1 MHVMYIAGI
10 MSGTSLD
17 GIDVALVH
25 IEGSGV
31 DSKIELIHFTT
42 VPFCNDMKN
51 EIQQAL
57 SIETSNVQ
65 LICSLNFKLGLCFA
79 NVVKE
84 VCKEA
89 NFPLRQLDL
98 VGSHGQTIY
107 HQPKQEG
114 NIISSTL
121 QIGEPAVIAYETN
134 TTVISNFRT
143 MDMAAGGQ
151 GAPLVPYSE
160 IILYRHQTKNRLLQ
174 NIGGIGNV
182 TVVPSKR
189 SKESVIAFDTGPG
202 NMVIDEVCQRLFHV
216 PYDQNGWIAKQGVVV
231 DEILTYCMN
240 HPFLNMKPPK
250 STGREQFGEAFVT
263 ELLNR
268 FKKHSKEN
276 ILATVTM
283 FTACSI
289 VHHYKAFILPYYEID
304 EVILGGGGSYNNT
317 LVEMLRNGLREEKC
331 SICIQEDIGH
341 SSAAKE
347 AIAFAILANETY
359 HRNPSNVP
367 SATGAKNSVILG
379 NITFPPY
386 ADENEANI

>member
-1 MHVMYIAGI
+1 MHVMYIAGV

-79 NVVKE
+79 NAVKE

-98 VGSHGQTIY
+98 IGSHGQTIY
-107 HQPKQEG
+107 HQPQQDG
-114 NIISSTL
+114 GMIPSTL
-121 QIGEPAVIAYETN
+121 QIGEPAIIAYETN

-182 TVVPSKR
+182 TVIPSQLSEK
-189 SKESVIAFDTGPG
+189 SVIAFDTGPG
-202 NMVIDEVCQRLFHV
+202 NMVMDEVCQRLFQLS
-216 PYDQNGWIAKQGVVV
+216 YDQNGNIAKQGVVV
-231 DEILTYCMN
+231 EEVLTYCMN
-240 HPFLNMKPPK
+240 HPFLKMNPPK
-250 STGREQFGEAFVT
+250 STGREQFGEEFVS
-263 ELLNR
+263 ELLKR
-268 FKKHSKEN
+268 FEKHSKEN
-276 ILATVTM
+276 ILTTVTR
-283 FTACSI
+283 FTASSI
-289 VHHYKAFILPYYEID
+289 VYHYKEFILPYYEID
-304 EVILGGGGSYNNT
+304 EVILGGGGSYNDT
-317 LVEMLRNGLREEKC
+317 LVEMIRHGLKEEKC
-331 SICIQEDIGH
+331 ALFLQEDIGY
-341 SSAAKE
+341 SSEAKE

-367 SATGAKNSVILG
+367 SATGAKESVVLG
-379 NITFPPY
+379 NITFPP
-386 ADENEANI
+386 I

>member
-1 MHVMYIAGI
+1 MHVMYIAGV

-79 NVVKE
+79 NAVKE

-98 VGSHGQTIY
+98 IGSHGQTIY

-189 SKESVIAFDTGPG
+189 SNESVIAFDTGPG
-202 NMVIDEVCQRLFHV
+202 NMIIDEVCQRLFELS
-216 PYDQNGWIAKQGVVV
+216 YDQNGKIAKQGVVV

-240 HPFLNMKPPK
+240 HPFLNVKPPK

-268 FKKHSKEN
+268 FEKHSREN

-283 FTACSI
+283 FTASSI
-289 VHHYKAFILPYYEID
+289 VHHYQEFIFPYYEID
-304 EVILGGGGSYNNT
+304 EVILGGGGSYNRT
-317 LVEMLRNGLREEKC
+317 LVEMIRFGLKEEKC
-331 SICIQEDIGH
+331 KIFTQEDLGY

-367 SATGAKNSVILG
+367 SATGAKQSVVLG
-379 NITFPPY
+379 NITFPP
-386 ADENEANI
+386 I

>member
-1 MHVMYIAGI
+1 MYIAGV

-25 IEGSGV
+25 IEGNGV
-31 DSKIELIHFTT
+31 DSKVELVHFTT
-42 VPFCNDMKN
+42 VPFSSDIKN

-57 SIETSNVQ
+57 SIDTSNVQ

-79 NVVKE
+79 NAVKE
-84 VCKEA
+84 VCKKADLSLE
-89 NFPLRQLDL
+89 QLDL
-98 VGSHGQTIY
+98 IGSHGQTIY

-121 QIGEPAVIAYETN
+121 QIGEPAVMAYETE

-182 TVVPSKR
+182 TVIPSKR
-189 SKESVIAFDTGPG
+189 SNERVIAFDTGPG

-216 PYDQNGWIAKQGVVV
+216 PYDQNGGLAKQGVVV

-240 HPFLNMKPPK
+240 HPFLNMQPPK
-250 STGREQFGEAFVT
+250 STGREQFGKEFVS
-263 ELLNR
+263 ELLKR
-268 FKKHSKEN
+268 FEKYSKES
-276 ILATVTM
+276 ILTTVTM

-289 VHHYKAFILPYYEID
+289 VHHYKEFILPHYEID
-304 EVILGGGGSYNNT
+304 EVILGGGGSYNDT
-317 LVEMLRNGLREEKC
+317 LVEMVRNGLKEEKC
-331 SICIQEDIGH
+331 AIFIQEDIGY

-367 SATGAKNSVILG
+367 SATGAKKSVVLG
-379 NITFPPY
+379 NTTFPP
-386 ADENEANI
+386 IRRK

>member
-1 MHVMYIAGI
+1 MHVMYVAGV

-25 IEGSGV
+25 IDGSGV
-31 DSKIELIHFTT
+31 DSKVELIHFTT

-51 EIQQAL
+51 DIQQAL
-57 SIETSNVQ
+57 SIENSNVQ
-65 LICSLNFKLGLCFA
+65 LICSLNFKLGLRFA
-79 NVVKE
+79 NAVKE

-98 VGSHGQTIY
+98 IGSHGQTIY
-107 HQPKQEG
+107 HQPQQDG
-114 NIISSTL
+114 GMIPSTL
-121 QIGEPAVIAYETN
+121 QIGEPAIIAYETN

-182 TVVPSKR
+182 TVIPSQLSEK
-189 SKESVIAFDTGPG
+189 SVIAFDTGPG
-202 NMVIDEVCQRLFHV
+202 NMVMDEVCQRLFQLS
-216 PYDQNGWIAKQGVVV
+216 YDQNGNIAKQGVVV
-231 DEILTYCMN
+231 EEVLTYCMN
-240 HPFLNMKPPK
+240 HPFLKMNPPK
-250 STGREQFGEAFVT
+250 STGREQFGEEFVS
-263 ELLNR
+263 ELLKR

-276 ILATVTM
+276 ILTTVTR
-283 FTACSI
+283 FTASSI
-289 VHHYKAFILPYYEID
+289 VYHYKEFILPYYEID
-304 EVILGGGGSYNNT
+304 EVILGGGGSYNDT
-317 LVEMLRNGLREEKC
+317 LVEMIRHGLKEEKC
-331 SICIQEDIGH
+331 ALFFQEDIGY
-341 SSAAKE
+341 SSEAKE

>member
-1 MHVMYIAGI
+1 MYIAGV

-17 GIDVALVH
+17 GIDVALVR

-31 DSKIELIHFTT
+31 DSKVKLIHFTT
-42 VPFCNDMKN
+42 VPFLNDIKS

-57 SIETSNVQ
+57 SIENSNVQ

-79 NVVKE
+79 NAIKE

-89 NFPLRQLDL
+89 NFSLEQLDL
-98 VGSHGQTIY
+98 IGSHGQTIY
-107 HQPKQEG
+107 HQPKQDG
-114 NIISSTL
+114 NMIPSTL

-160 IILYRHQTKNRLLQ
+160 VILYRHQTQNRLLQ

-182 TVVPSKR
+182 TVIPSHLSDK
-189 SKESVIAFDTGPG
+189 SVIAFDTGPG
-202 NMVIDEVCQRLFHV
+202 NMIIDEVCKRLFQLS
-216 PYDQNGWIAKQGVVV
+216 YDQNGRIAKRGVVV
-231 DEILTYCMN
+231 DDILTYCMN
-240 HPFLNMKPPK
+240 HPFLKMNPPK
-250 STGREQFGEAFVT
+250 STGREQFGEEFVS
-263 ELLNR
+263 ELLKR
-268 FKKHSKEN
+268 YEKHSKEN
-276 ILATVTM
+276 ILTTVTM
-283 FTACSI
+283 FTASSI
-289 VHHYKAFILPYYEID
+289 VHHYKEFILPYYEID

-317 LVEMLRNGLREEKC
+317 LVEMLRNGLKEEKC
-331 SICIQEDIGH
+331 AIFIQEDLGY

-347 AIAFAILANETY
+347 AIAFAILANETH

-367 SATGAKNSVILG
+367 SATGAKQSVVLG
-379 NITFPPY
+379 NITFPP
-386 ADENEANI
+386 I

>member
-1 MHVMYIAGI
+1 MYIAGV

-17 GIDVALVH
+17 GIDVALVR

-31 DSKIELIHFTT
+31 DSKVKLIHFTT
-42 VPFCNDMKN
+42 VPFRNDIKS

-57 SIETSNVQ
+57 SIENSNVQ

-79 NVVKE
+79 NAVKE

-89 NFPLRQLDL
+89 NFSLEQLDL
-98 VGSHGQTIY
+98 IGSHGQTIY
-107 HQPKQEG
+107 HQPKPEG
-114 NIISSTL
+114 NMIASTL
-121 QIGEPAVIAYETN
+121 QIGEPAVIAYDTN

-160 IILYRHQTKNRLLQ
+160 VILYRDPSKNRLLQ

-182 TVVPSKR
+182 TVIPSQK
-189 SKESVIAFDTGPG
+189 SDQNVIAFDTGPG
-202 NMVIDEVCQRLFHV
+202 NMIIDEVCQRLFQL
-216 PYDQNGWIAKQGVVV
+216 PYDQNGEIAEQGEVV

-240 HPFLNMKPPK
+240 HPFLKMNPPK
-250 STGREQFGEAFVT
+250 STGREQFGEEFVSQ
-263 ELLNR
+263 LLKR
-268 FKKHSKEN
+268 YEKHSKEN
-276 ILATVTM
+276 ILTTVTM
-283 FTACSI
+283 FTASSI
-289 VHHYKAFILPYYEID
+289 VHHYKEFILPYYEID

-317 LVEMLRNGLREEKC
+317 LVEMIRYGLKDEKC
-331 SICIQEDIGH
+331 TIFIQEDIGY
-341 SSAAKE
+341 SSEAKE

-367 SATGAKNSVILG
+367 SATGAKKSVVLG
-379 NITFPPY
+379 NTTFPP
-386 ADENEANI
+386 IGRK

>member
-31 DSKIELIHFTT
+31 ESKVKLIHFIT

-57 SIETSNVQ
+57 SIENSNVQ

-79 NVVKE
+79 NAVRE

-89 NFPLRQLDL
+89 NFPLGQLNL
-98 VGSHGQTIY
+98 IGSHGQTIY
-107 HQPKQEG
+107 HQPKHDG
-114 NIISSTL
+114 NMIPSTL

-143 MDMAAGGQ
+143 MDIAAGGQ

-160 IILYRHQTKNRLLQ
+160 IILYRHPTKNRLLQ

-182 TVVPSKR
+182 TIIPSHLSDKN
-189 SKESVIAFDTGPG
+189 VIAFDTGPG
-202 NMVIDEVCQRLFHV
+202 NMVIDGMYQRLFQLS
-216 PYDQNGWIAKQGVVV
+216 YDQNGKIAKQGVVV

-240 HPFLNMKPPK
+240 HPFLKMNPPK
-250 STGREQFGEAFVT
+250 STGREQFGEEFVS
-263 ELLNR
+263 ELLKR
-268 FKKHSKEN
+268 YERHSKEN
-276 ILATVTM
+276 IVTTVTM
-283 FTACSI
+283 FTARSI
-289 VHHYKAFILPYYEID
+289 VHQYKEFILPYYEID
-304 EVILGGGGSYNNT
+304 EVILGGGGSYNDT
-317 LVEMLRNGLREEKC
+317 LVEMIRYGLKDEKC
-331 SICIQEDIGH
+331 AIFIQEDIDY
-341 SSAAKE
+341 SSEAKE

-367 SATGAKNSVILG
+367 SATGAKQSVVLG
-379 NITFPPY
+379 NITFPPT
-386 ADENEANI
+386 

>member
-1 MHVMYIAGI
+1 MYIAGV

-31 DSKIELIHFTT
+31 DSKVELIHFTT
-42 VPFCNDMKN
+42 VLFCSDIKN

-57 SIETSNVQ
+57 SIENSNVQ

-79 NVVKE
+79 NAVKE
-84 VCKEA
+84 VCKKA
-89 NFPLRQLDL
+89 NFPLEQLDL
-98 VGSHGQTIY
+98 IGSHGQTIY
-107 HQPKQEG
+107 HQPAPEV

-121 QIGEPAVIAYETN
+121 QIGEPAVIAYEMD
-134 TTVISNFRT
+134 TTVISSFRT

-182 TVVPSKR
+182 TVIPTHLSDK
-189 SKESVIAFDTGPG
+189 SVIAFDTGPG
-202 NMVIDEVCQRLFHV
+202 NMIIDEVCQRLFQL
-216 PYDQNGWIAKQGVVV
+216 PYDQNGRSAKQGVVV

-250 STGREQFGEAFVT
+250 STGREQFGREFVS
-263 ELLNR
+263 ELLQR
-268 FKKHSKEN
+268 FKKHNKEN
-276 ILATVTM
+276 ILKSVTM
-283 FTACSI
+283 FTASSI
-289 VHHYKAFILPYYEID
+289 VHHYQEFIFPYYEID
-304 EVILGGGGSYNNT
+304 EVILGGGGSYNRT
-317 LVEMLRNGLREEKC
+317 LVEMIRYGLKEEKC
-331 SICIQEDIGH
+331 KIFIQEDLGY
-341 SSAAKE
+341 SSEAKE

-359 HRNPSNVP
+359 HRNPGNVP

-379 NITFPPY
+379 NVTFPP
-386 ADENEANI
+386 ICK

>member
-1 MHVMYIAGI
+1 M
-10 MSGTSLD
+10 
-17 GIDVALVH
+17 
-25 IEGSGV
+25 
-31 DSKIELIHFTT
+31 
-42 VPFCNDMKN
+42 
-51 EIQQAL
+51 
-57 SIETSNVQ
+57 
-65 LICSLNFKLGLCFA
+65 NFKLGLCFA
-79 NVVKE
+79 NAVKE
-84 VCKEA
+84 VCKKADLSLE
-89 NFPLRQLDL
+89 QLDL
-98 VGSHGQTIY
+98 IGSHGQTIY

-121 QIGEPAVIAYETN
+121 QIGEPAVMAYETE

-182 TVVPSKR
+182 TVIPSKR
-189 SKESVIAFDTGPG
+189 SNERVIAFDTGPG

-216 PYDQNGWIAKQGVVV
+216 PYDQNGGLAKQGVVV

-240 HPFLNMKPPK
+240 HPFLNMQPPK
-250 STGREQFGEAFVT
+250 STGREQFGKEFVS
-263 ELLNR
+263 ELLKR
-268 FKKHSKEN
+268 FEKYSKES
-276 ILATVTM
+276 ILTTVTM

-289 VHHYKAFILPYYEID
+289 VHHYKEFILPHYEID
-304 EVILGGGGSYNNT
+304 EVILGGGGSYNDT
-317 LVEMLRNGLREEKC
+317 LVEMVRNGLKEEKC
-331 SICIQEDIGH
+331 AIFIQEDIGY

-367 SATGAKNSVILG
+367 SATGAKKSVVLG
-379 NITFPPY
+379 NTTFPP
-386 ADENEANI
+386 IRRK

>member
-31 DSKIELIHFTT
+31 ESKVKLIHFIT

-57 SIETSNVQ
+57 SIENSNVQ

-79 NVVKE
+79 NAVRE

-89 NFPLRQLDL
+89 NFPLGQLNL
-98 VGSHGQTIY
+98 IGSHGQTIY
-107 HQPKQEG
+107 HQPKHDG
-114 NIISSTL
+114 NMIPSTL

-143 MDMAAGGQ
+143 MDIAAGGQ

-160 IILYRHQTKNRLLQ
+160 IILYRHPTKNRLLQ

-182 TVVPSKR
+182 TIIPSHLSDKN
-189 SKESVIAFDTGPG
+189 VIAFDTGPG
-202 NMVIDEVCQRLFHV
+202 NMVIDEMCQRLFQLS
-216 PYDQNGWIAKQGVVV
+216 YDQNGKIAKQGVVV

-240 HPFLNMKPPK
+240 HPFLKMNPPK
-250 STGREQFGEAFVT
+250 STGREQFGEEFVS
-263 ELLNR
+263 ELLKR
-268 FKKHSKEN
+268 YERHSKEN
-276 ILATVTM
+276 IVTTVTM
-283 FTACSI
+283 FTARSI
-289 VHHYKAFILPYYEID
+289 VHQYKEFILPYYEID
-304 EVILGGGGSYNNT
+304 EVILGGGGSYNRT
-317 LVEMLRNGLREEKC
+317 LVEMIRNGLKEEKC
-331 SICIQEDIGH
+331 ALFLQEDIGY
-341 SSAAKE
+341 SSEAKE

-367 SATGAKNSVILG
+367 SATGAKQSVVLG
-379 NITFPPY
+379 NITFPP
-386 ADENEANI
+386 I

>member
-1 MHVMYIAGI
+1 
-10 MSGTSLD
+10 
-17 GIDVALVH
+17 
-25 IEGSGV
+25 
-31 DSKIELIHFTT
+31 
-42 VPFCNDMKN
+42 
-51 EIQQAL
+51 
-57 SIETSNVQ
+57 
-65 LICSLNFKLGLCFA
+65 
-79 NVVKE
+79 
-84 VCKEA
+84 
-89 NFPLRQLDL
+89 
-98 VGSHGQTIY
+98 
-107 HQPKQEG
+107 
-114 NIISSTL
+114 
-121 QIGEPAVIAYETN
+121 
-134 TTVISNFRT
+134 
-143 MDMAAGGQ
+143 GQ

-174 NIGGIGNV
+174 NIGGISNV

-289 VHHYKAFILPYYEID
+289 VHHYK
-304 EVILGGGGSYNNT
+304 
-317 LVEMLRNGLREEKC
+317 
-331 SICIQEDIGH
+331 
-341 SSAAKE
+341 
-347 AIAFAILANETY
+347 
-359 HRNPSNVP
+359 
-367 SATGAKNSVILG
+367 
-379 NITFPPY
+379 
-386 ADENEANI
+386 

>member
-31 DSKIELIHFTT
+31 ESKVKLIHFIT

-57 SIETSNVQ
+57 SIENSNVQ

-79 NVVKE
+79 NAVRE

-89 NFPLRQLDL
+89 NFPLGQLNL
-98 VGSHGQTIY
+98 IGSHGQTIY
-107 HQPKQEG
+107 HQPKHDG
-114 NIISSTL
+114 NMIPSTL

-143 MDMAAGGQ
+143 MDIAAGGQ

-160 IILYRHQTKNRLLQ
+160 IILYRHPTKNRLLQ

-182 TVVPSKR
+182 TIIPSHLSDKN
-189 SKESVIAFDTGPG
+189 VIAFDTGPG
-202 NMVIDEVCQRLFHV
+202 NMVIDGMFQRLFQLS
-216 PYDQNGWIAKQGVVV
+216 YDQNGKIAKQGVVV

-240 HPFLNMKPPK
+240 HPFLKMNPPK
-250 STGREQFGEAFVT
+250 STGREQFGEEFVS
-263 ELLNR
+263 ELLKR
-268 FKKHSKEN
+268 YERHSKEN
-276 ILATVTM
+276 IVTTVTM
-283 FTACSI
+283 FTARSI
-289 VHHYKAFILPYYEID
+289 VHQYKEFILPYYEID
-304 EVILGGGGSYNNT
+304 EVILGGGGSYNDT
-317 LVEMLRNGLREEKC
+317 LVEMIRYGLKDEKC
-331 SICIQEDIGH
+331 AIFIQEDIGY
-341 SSAAKE
+341 SSEAKE

-367 SATGAKNSVILG
+367 SATGAKQSVVLG
-379 NITFPPY
+379 NITFPP
-386 ADENEANI
+386 I

>member
-1 MHVMYIAGI
+1 MYVAGV

-25 IEGSGV
+25 IDGSGV
-31 DSKIELIHFTT
+31 DSKVELIHFTT

-51 EIQQAL
+51 DIQQAL
-57 SIETSNVQ
+57 SIENSNVQ
-65 LICSLNFKLGLCFA
+65 LICSLNFKLGLRFA
-79 NVVKE
+79 NAVKE

-98 VGSHGQTIY
+98 IGSHGQTIY
-107 HQPKQEG
+107 HQPQQDG
-114 NIISSTL
+114 GMIPSTL
-121 QIGEPAVIAYETN
+121 QIGEPAIIAYETN

-151 GAPLVPYSE
+151 GAPLVSYSE

-182 TVVPSKR
+182 TVIPSQLSEK
-189 SKESVIAFDTGPG
+189 SVIAFDTGPG
-202 NMVIDEVCQRLFHV
+202 NMVMDEVCQRLFQLS
-216 PYDQNGWIAKQGVVV
+216 YDQNGNIAKQGVVV
-231 DEILTYCMN
+231 EEVLTYCMN
-240 HPFLNMKPPK
+240 HPFLKMNPPK
-250 STGREQFGEAFVT
+250 STGREQFGEEFVS
-263 ELLNR
+263 ELLKR
-268 FKKHSKEN
+268 FEKHSKEN
-276 ILATVTM
+276 ILTTVTR
-283 FTACSI
+283 FTASSI
-289 VHHYKAFILPYYEID
+289 VYHYKEFILPYYEID
-304 EVILGGGGSYNNT
+304 EVILGGGGSYNDT
-317 LVEMLRNGLREEKC
+317 LVEMIRHGLKEEKC
-331 SICIQEDIGH
+331 ALFLQEDIGY
-341 SSAAKE
+341 SSEAKE

>member
-1 MHVMYIAGI
+1 MYIAGI

-31 DSKIELIHFTT
+31 ESKVKLIHFIT

-57 SIETSNVQ
+57 SIENSNVQ

-79 NVVKE
+79 NAVRE

-89 NFPLRQLDL
+89 NFPLGQLNL
-98 VGSHGQTIY
+98 IGSHGQTIY
-107 HQPKQEG
+107 HQPKHDG
-114 NIISSTL
+114 NMIPSTL

-143 MDMAAGGQ
+143 MDIAAGGQ

-160 IILYRHQTKNRLLQ
+160 IILYRHPTKNRLLQ

-182 TVVPSKR
+182 TIIPSHLSDKN
-189 SKESVIAFDTGPG
+189 VIAFDTGPG
-202 NMVIDEVCQRLFHV
+202 NMVIDEMCQRLFQLS
-216 PYDQNGWIAKQGVVV
+216 YDQNGKIAKQGVIV

-240 HPFLNMKPPK
+240 HSFLKMNPPK
-250 STGREQFGEAFVT
+250 STGREQFGEEFVS
-263 ELLNR
+263 ELLKR
-268 FKKHSKEN
+268 YERHSKEN
-276 ILATVTM
+276 IVMTVTM
-283 FTACSI
+283 FTARSI
-289 VHHYKAFILPYYEID
+289 VHQYKEFILPYYEID
-304 EVILGGGGSYNNT
+304 EVILGGGGSYNRT
-317 LVEMLRNGLREEKC
+317 LVEMIRNGLKEEKC
-331 SICIQEDIGH
+331 ALFLQEDIGY
-341 SSAAKE
+341 SSEAKE
-347 AIAFAILANETY
+347 AIAFAILANETH

-367 SATGAKNSVILG
+367 SATGAKQSVVLG
-379 NITFPPY
+379 NITFPP
-386 ADENEANI
+386 I